1 MLPPRRLEDTMH
13 TTRRA
18 LLAATLATPA
28 LAQPWAPSRTVTILI
43 PFAAGGA
50 TDVMGRLIAQPMGQ
64 KLGQSVVVENMAGA
78 SGGVAAARV
87 ARSPADGHLLF
98 LGHIGVF
105 AFNQH
110 LFNRLAYDPA
120 DFVPAGLVA
129 TNPMVLI
136 VSRQSGITN
145 MEELKARGRAGRLSI
160 GSSGLG
166 TTLHMGGVMVNKAL
180 GGGNTLVP
188 YRGGGPAINDL
199 HAGVLDVVVD
209 QALTALPA
217 VEAGARAIA
226 VTGPTRLPQIP
237 STPTTREAG
246 LGELDLEVWNIL
258 TAVRGTP
265 PPIMAAVTEALAH
278 ALDDAHVRA
287 RFEAASARAP
297 GPTERGPEVAIR
309 LVREEQARWGQFIRE
324 AGIERE

>member
-1 MLPPRRLEDTMH
+1 ML

-18 LLAATLATPA
+18 LLAAPLATPA
-28 LAQPWAPSRTVTILI
+28 FAQAWAPSRSVTILI

-50 TDVMGRLIAQPMGQ
+50 TDVMGRLIAQPMSQ

-120 DFVPAGLVA
+120 DFMPAGLVA

-145 MEELKARGRAGRLSI
+145 MEELQARGRAGRLSI

-237 STPTTREAG
+237 GTPTTREAG
-246 LGELDLEVWNIL
+246 LGALDLEVWNIL

-265 PPIMAAVTEALAH
+265 PHIMAAVTAALAR

-297 GPTERGPEVAIR
+297 GPAERGPEVAIR

>member
-1 MLPPRRLEDTMH
+1 MSL
-13 TTRRA
+13 TRRTMLATA
-18 LLAATLATPA
+18 LTTPA
-28 LAQPWAPSRTVTILI
+28 LAQSWAPSRTVTILI

-50 TDVMGRLIAQPMGQ
+50 TDVMGRLIAQPMAQ
-64 KLGQSVVVENMAGA
+64 KLGQTVVVENMAGA

-87 ARSPADGHLLF
+87 ARTPPDGHLLF

-105 AFNQH
+105 AFNQS

-120 DFVPAGLVA
+120 DFAPAGLVA
-129 TNPMVLI
+129 TNPMILLA
-136 VSRQSGITN
+136 SRQSGITT
-145 MEELKARGRAGRLSI
+145 MDQLKERGRAGRLSI

-199 HAGVLDVVVD
+199 HAGVLDVVID

-217 VEAGARAIA
+217 VEGGARALA
-226 VTGPTRLPQIP
+226 VTGPVRLPQIP
-237 STPTTREAG
+237 ATPTTREAG
-246 LGELDLEVWNIL
+246 LPELDLEVWNIL
-258 TAVRGTP
+258 TALRTTP
-265 PPIMAAVTEALAH
+265 APIMAAVTEALNV
-278 ALDDAHVRA
+278 ALDDAGLRA
-287 RFEAASARAP
+287 RFDAASARIPSAA
-297 GPTERGPEVAIR
+297 ERGPAFATA
-309 LVREEQARWGQFIRE
+309 LVRAEVTRWAQFIRE

>member
-1 MLPPRRLEDTMH
+1 MTLKRRTLL
-13 TTRRA
+13 TTA
-18 LLAATLATPA
+18 LATPA
-28 LAQPWAPSRTVTILI
+28 LAQSWAPSRTVTILI

-50 TDVMGRLIAQPMGQ
+50 TDVMGRLIAQPMSQ
-64 KLGQSVVVENMAGA
+64 KLGQTVVVENMAGA

-110 LFNRLAYDPA
+110 LFSRLAYDPA
-120 DFVPAGLVA
+120 DFIPAGLVA

-136 VSRQSGITN
+136 VSRQSGITT
-145 MEELKARGRAGRLSI
+145 MDELKARGRAGRLSI

-217 VEAGARAIA
+217 VDAGARPIA
-226 VTGPTRLPQIP
+226 VTGATRLPQIP
-237 STPTTREAG
+237 NTPTSREAG

-265 PPIMAAVTEALAH
+265 APILAAVTEALNA
-278 ALDDAHVRA
+278 ALDDVHVRA
-287 RFEAASARAP
+287 RFDAASARAP
-297 GPTERGPEVAIR
+297 APAERGPAFAVN
-309 LVREEQARWGQFIRE
+309 LVRTEQTRWGQFIRE
-324 AGIERE
+324 ARIERE

>member
-1 MLPPRRLEDTMH
+1 MKRRT
-13 TTRRA
+13 
-18 LLAATLATPA
+18 LLATATLGTLATPA
-28 LAQPWAPSRTVTILI
+28 LAQWAPSRTVTILI

-50 TDVMGRLIAQPMGQ
+50 TDVMGRLIAQPMAA
-64 KLGQSVVVENMAGA
+64 KLGQTVVVENMAGA

-105 AFNQH
+105 AFNAH
-110 LFNRLAYDPA
+110 LFQRLAYDPA
-120 DFVPAGLVA
+120 DFIPTGLVA
-129 TNPMVLI
+129 TNPMVLL
-136 VSRQSGITN
+136 VSRNSGITN
-145 MEELKARGRAGRLSI
+145 IEQLRERGRAGRLSI

-166 TTLHMGGVMVNKAL
+166 TTLHMGGVMVNRAL

-199 HAGVLDVVVD
+199 HAGVLDVVID

-217 VEAGARAIA
+217 VEAGARPLA
-226 VTGPTRLPQIP
+226 VTGPVRLPQIP
-237 STPTTREAG
+237 DTPTTREAG
-246 LGELDLEVWNIL
+246 LPGLDLEVWNIL

-265 PPIMAAVTEALAH
+265 APILAAVTEALGA
-278 ALDDAHVRA
+278 ALDDGGVRA
-287 RFEAASARAP
+287 RFAAASARIPAVA
-297 GPTERGPEVAIR
+297 ERGPAFAAN
-309 LVREEQARWGQFIRE
+309 LVRTENVRWGQFIRE

>member
-1 MLPPRRLEDTMH
+1 MRRRT
-13 TTRRA
+13 
-18 LLAATLATPA
+18 LLATCLATPT
-28 LAQPWAPSRTVTILI
+28 LAQWAPSRTVIILI

-50 TDVMGRLIAQPMGQ
+50 TDVMGRLIAQPMAAR
-64 KLGQSVVVENMAGA
+64 LGQSVVVENMAGA

-105 AFNQH
+105 AFNPY
-110 LFNRLAYDPA
+110 LFQRLAYNPA
-120 DFVPAGLVA
+120 DFVATGLVA
-129 TNPMVLI
+129 TNPMILL
-136 VSRQSGITN
+136 VSRQSGITT
-145 MEELKARGRAGRLSI
+145 MDQLKERGRAGRLSI

-188 YRGGGPAINDL
+188 YRGGGPALNDL
-199 HAGVLDVVVD
+199 HAGVLDVVID

-217 VEAGARAIA
+217 VEGGARPLA
-226 VTGPTRLPQIP
+226 VTGPVRLPQIP
-237 STPTTREAG
+237 DTPTTRQAG
-246 LGELDLEVWNIL
+246 LQELDLEVWNIL

-265 PPIMAAVTEALAH
+265 APILAAVTEALGV
-278 ALDDAHVRA
+278 ALDDAGVRA
-287 RFEAASARAP
+287 RFGAASARIPAP
-297 GPTERGPEVAIR
+297 EERGPAFAAN
-309 LVREEQARWGQFIRE
+309 LVRAENARWSQFIRD

>member
-1 MLPPRRLEDTMH
+1 MSLHRRT
-13 TTRRA
+13 
-18 LLAATLATPA
+18 LLATALATPA
-28 LAQPWAPSRTVTILI
+28 LAQGWAPNRTVTILI

-50 TDVMGRLIAQPMGQ
+50 TDVMGRLIAQPMSQ
-64 KLGQSVVVENMAGA
+64 KLGQTVVVENMAGA

-110 LFNRLAYDPA
+110 LFTRLPYDPA
-120 DFVPAGLVA
+120 DFTPAGLVA

-136 VSRQSGITN
+136 VSRQSGITT
-145 MEELKARGRAGRLSI
+145 MDELKARGRAGRLSI

-217 VEAGARAIA
+217 VEAGARPLC
-226 VTGPTRLPQIP
+226 VTGPTRLPQIAAV
-237 STPTTREAG
+237 PTSREAG
-246 LGELDLEVWNIL
+246 LAELDLEVWNIL
-258 TAVRGTP
+258 TAVRATP
-265 PPIMAAVTEALAH
+265 APIFAAVTEALNF
-278 ALDDAHVRA
+278 ALDDPHVRT

-297 GPTERGPEVAIR
+297 APAERGTAFATN
-309 LVREEQARWGQFIRE
+309 LVRQEQARWGQFIRE

>member
-1 MLPPRRLEDTMH
+1 MTLKRRTLL
-13 TTRRA
+13 TTA
-18 LLAATLATPA
+18 LATPA
-28 LAQPWAPSRTVTILI
+28 LAQSWAPSRTVTILI

-50 TDVMGRLIAQPMGQ
+50 TDVMGRLIAQPMSQ
-64 KLGQSVVVENMAGA
+64 KLGQTVVVENMAGA

-110 LFNRLAYDPA
+110 LFSRLAYDPA
-120 DFVPAGLVA
+120 DFIPAGLVA

-136 VSRQSGITN
+136 VSRQSGITT
-145 MEELKARGRAGRLSI
+145 MDELKARGRAGRLSI

-217 VEAGARAIA
+217 VDAGARPIA
-226 VTGPTRLPQIP
+226 VTGATRLPQIP
-237 STPTTREAG
+237 NTPTSREAG

-265 PPIMAAVTEALAH
+265 APILAAVTEALNA
-278 ALDDAHVRA
+278 ALDDVHVRA
-287 RFEAASARAP
+287 RFDAASARAP
-297 GPTERGPEVAIR
+297 APAERGPAFAAN
-309 LVREEQARWGQFIRE
+309 LVRTEQTRWGQFIRE
-324 AGIERE
+324 ARIERE

>member
-1 MLPPRRLEDTMH
+1 M

-18 LLAATLATPA
+18 LMAATMAAPVLASPA
-28 LAQPWAPSRTVTILI
+28 LAQSWAPSRTVTILI

-50 TDVMGRLIAQPMGQ
+50 TDVMGRLIAQPMSQ
-64 KLGQSVVVENMAGA
+64 KLGQTVVVENMAGA

-87 ARSPADGHLLF
+87 ARTAPDGHLLF

-110 LFNRLAYDPA
+110 LFTRLAYDPA

-136 VSRQSGITN
+136 VSRQSGITSLD
-145 MEELKARGRAGRLSI
+145 ELRARGRAGRLSI

-217 VEAGARAIA
+217 VEGGARPLC
-226 VTGPTRLPQIP
+226 VTGPTRLPQLPAI
-237 STPTTREAG
+237 PTTREAG
-246 LGELDLEVWNIL
+246 LAELDLEVWNIL
-258 TAVRGTP
+258 TTLRSTP
-265 PPIMAAVTEALAH
+265 APIQAAVSEALNV
-278 ALDDAHVRA
+278 ALDDPHVRS

-297 GPTERGPEVAIR
+297 APAERGTAFAVN
-309 LVREEQARWGQFIRE
+309 LVRTEQARWGQFIRE

>member
-1 MLPPRRLEDTMH
+1 MTLKRRTLL
-13 TTRRA
+13 TTA
-18 LLAATLATPA
+18 LATPA
-28 LAQPWAPSRTVTILI
+28 LAQSWAPSRTVTILI

-50 TDVMGRLIAQPMGQ
+50 TDVMGRLIAQPMSQ
-64 KLGQSVVVENMAGA
+64 KLGQTVVVENMAGA

-110 LFNRLAYDPA
+110 LFSRLAYDPA
-120 DFVPAGLVA
+120 DFIPAGLVA

-136 VSRQSGITN
+136 VSRQSGITT
-145 MEELKARGRAGRLSI
+145 MDELKARGRAGRLSI

-217 VEAGARAIA
+217 VDAGARPIA
-226 VTGPTRLPQIP
+226 VTGATRLPQIP
-237 STPTTREAG
+237 NTPTSREAG

-265 PPIMAAVTEALAH
+265 APTLAAVTEALNA

-287 RFEAASARAP
+287 RFDAASARAP
-297 GPTERGPEVAIR
+297 APAERGPAFAAN
-309 LVREEQARWGQFIRE
+309 LVRTEQTRWGQFIRE
-324 AGIERE
+324 ARIERE

>member
-1 MLPPRRLEDTMH
+1 MSLNRRSLM
-13 TTRRA
+13 A
-18 LLAATLATPA
+18 SLLATPA
-28 LAQPWAPSRTVTILI
+28 LAQSWAPSRTVTILI

-50 TDVMGRLIAQPMGQ
+50 TDVMGRLIAQPMSQ
-64 KLGQSVVVENMAGA
+64 KLGQTVVVENMAGA

-87 ARSPADGHLLF
+87 ARTAPDGHLLF
-98 LGHIGVF
+98 LGHVGVF

-120 DFVPAGLVA
+120 DFAPAGLVA

-136 VSRQSGITN
+136 VSRQSGITT
-145 MEELKARGRAGRLSI
+145 MDELKARGRAGRLSI

-166 TTLHMGGVMVNKAL
+166 TTLHMGGVMVNKTL

-217 VEAGARAIA
+217 VEAGARALA

-237 STPTTREAG
+237 NTPTSREAG

-258 TAVRGTP
+258 TAVRSTP
-265 PPIMAAVTEALAH
+265 APIMAAVTEALNA
-278 ALDDAHVRA
+278 ALDDAHVRT
-287 RFEAASARAP
+287 RFDAASARAP
-297 GPTERGPEVAIR
+297 GPAERGPAFATN
-309 LVREEQARWGQFIRE
+309 LVRQEQVRWGQFIRE

>member
-1 MLPPRRLEDTMH
+1 MTLKRRTLL
-13 TTRRA
+13 TTA
-18 LLAATLATPA
+18 LATPA
-28 LAQPWAPSRTVTILI
+28 LAQSWAPSRTVTILI

-50 TDVMGRLIAQPMGQ
+50 TDVMGRLIAQPMSQ
-64 KLGQSVVVENMAGA
+64 KLGQTVVVENMAGA

-110 LFNRLAYDPA
+110 LFSRLAYDPA
-120 DFVPAGLVA
+120 DFIPAGLVA

-136 VSRQSGITN
+136 VSRQSGITT
-145 MEELKARGRAGRLSI
+145 MDELKARGRAGRLSI

-217 VEAGARAIA
+217 VDAGARPIA
-226 VTGPTRLPQIP
+226 VTGATRLPQIP
-237 STPTTREAG
+237 NTPTSREAG

-265 PPIMAAVTEALAH
+265 APILAAVTEALNA

-287 RFEAASARAP
+287 RFDAASARAP
-297 GPTERGPEVAIR
+297 APAERGPAFAAN
-309 LVREEQARWGQFIRE
+309 LVRTEQTRWGQFIRE
-324 AGIERE
+324 ARIERE

>member
-1 MLPPRRLEDTMH
+1 MSLSRRT
-13 TTRRA
+13 
-18 LLAATLATPA
+18 LLATALATPA
-28 LAQPWAPSRTVTILI
+28 LAQGWAPSRTVTILI

-50 TDVMGRLIAQPMGQ
+50 TDVMGRLIAQPMSQ
-64 KLGQSVVVENMAGA
+64 KLGQTVVVENMAGA

-87 ARSPADGHLLF
+87 ARTAPDGHLLF

-110 LFNRLAYDPA
+110 LFTRLAYDPA

-136 VSRQSGITN
+136 VSRQSGITS
-145 MEELKARGRAGRLSI
+145 MDELKARGRAGRLSI

-217 VEAGARAIA
+217 VEAGARAIC
-226 VTGPTRLPQIP
+226 VTGATRLPQIAA
-237 STPTTREAG
+237 TPTSREAG
-246 LGELDLEVWNIL
+246 LAELDLEVWNIL
-258 TAVRGTP
+258 TALRTTP
-265 PPIMAAVTEALAH
+265 APILAAVTEALNG
-278 ALDDAHVRA
+278 ALDDPHVRT

-297 GPTERGPEVAIR
+297 APAERGPAFAAN
-309 LVREEQARWGQFIRE
+309 LVRTEQVRWGQFIRE

>member
-1 MLPPRRLEDTMH
+1 MK
-13 TTRRA
+13 RRA
-18 LLAATLATPA
+18 LLATCLAPPA
-28 LAQPWAPSRTVTILI
+28 LAQGWAPSRTVTILI

-50 TDVMGRLIAQPMGQ
+50 TDVMGRLIAQPMAA

-105 AFNQH
+105 AFNSY

-120 DFVPAGLVA
+120 DFVATGLVA
-129 TNPMVLI
+129 TNPMVLL
-136 VSRQSGITN
+136 VSRQSGITS
-145 MEELKARGRAGRLSI
+145 MEQLKERGRAGRLSI

-166 TTLHMGGVMVNKAL
+166 TTLHMGGVMVNRAL

-188 YRGGGPAINDL
+188 YRGGGPALNDL
-199 HAGVLDVVVD
+199 HAGVLDVVID

-217 VEAGARAIA
+217 VEGGARPLA
-226 VTGPTRLPQIP
+226 VTGPVRLPQIP
-237 STPTTREAG
+237 TIPTSREAG
-246 LGELDLEVWNIL
+246 LPELDLEVWNIL
-258 TAVRGTP
+258 TALRTTP
-265 PPIMAAVTEALAH
+265 APILAAVTEALSS
-278 ALDDAHVRA
+278 ALDDPLVRS
-287 RFEAASARAP
+287 RFDAASARIP
-297 GPTERGPEVAIR
+297 GAAERGPAFAAN
-309 LVREEQARWGQFIRE
+309 LVRTENTRWASFIRE